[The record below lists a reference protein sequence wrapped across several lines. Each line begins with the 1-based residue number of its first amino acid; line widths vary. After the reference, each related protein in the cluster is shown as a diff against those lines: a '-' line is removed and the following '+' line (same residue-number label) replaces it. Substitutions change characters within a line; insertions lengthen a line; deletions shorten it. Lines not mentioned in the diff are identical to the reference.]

1 MSARGRDGIRSA
13 RKIVS
18 NLPQRKRAVL
28 RIASENFLFVKRLER
43 ISSAIG
49 PGGSQKHVALSASR
63 RQSIA
68 KAYPNVLDTRRLFT
82 IGQKTPKRE
91 PPKVHIVNDN
101 KFKQNLSKL
110 APLDA

>member
-49 PGGSQKHVALSASR
+49 PGGS
-63 RQSIA
+63 
-68 KAYPNVLDTRRLFT
+68 
-82 IGQKTPKRE
+82 
-91 PPKVHIVNDN
+91 
-101 KFKQNLSKL
+101 
-110 APLDA
+110 